1 MELLNG
7 QGGCALA
14 VKAVSGKGTPEPEP
28 CFCTLAQARFKTEW
42 IACTEKLPPARHS
55 VRGFT
60 FIFPVTIPNNVMLS
74 FLPLLQIRKGARK
87 D

>member
-14 VKAVSGKGTPEPEP
+14 GKATSGEGTPEPEP
-28 CFCTLAQARFKTEW
+28 CYRTLPQACFKIEE

-55 VRGFT
+55 AKGFT
-60 FIFPVTIPNNVMLS
+60 FIFPVTIPNNIMLS
-74 FLPLLQIRKGARK
+74 FLPILQIRKGVRK